1 MASLLVIFDFIPG
14 VFLLMHHYSSLAWSK
29 STRAGKIRTILLFL
43 LQPFALFF
51 THVTWFSSLSNAI
64 QSQDQDHRHYL
75 ARLSALFHG
84 LIEGPLNFILVGYMW
99 SKGILPLPWQE
110 VTTFTDSNLNVI
122 YMGKITTTSLVLTT
136 IGILKASVDVFE
148 GYNDKLKIVLFGIT
162 NISFRVLSFTFLT
175 QFLDEW
181 VISLFLLILII
192 NLLTLLKTNE
202 NQGTWIAMISSIVCS
217 TMVPVM
223 MTKEPHLFQK
233 INTQSK
239 PDMEEQK
246 RKMGLMKK
254 NACLL
259 SAIAH
264 DQA

>member
-1 MASLLVIFDFIPG
+1 MCYHFFYSSIGDTVIIVQEKIDEDISDNAPLNEGDERSENPTTSDDRYRNLQLGLVQTLIFKLSKSKKISVNSAIIFSTILSIVDIISDILLFIKLWYQKYFVMASLLVIFDFIPG

-29 STRAGKIRTILLFL
+29 STREGKIRTILLFL

-122 YMGKITTTSLVLTT
+122 
-136 IGILKASVDVFE
+136 
-148 GYNDKLKIVLFGIT
+148 
-162 NISFRVLSFTFLT
+162 
-175 QFLDEW
+175 
-181 VISLFLLILII
+181 
-192 NLLTLLKTNE
+192 
-202 NQGTWIAMISSIVCS
+202 
-217 TMVPVM
+217 
-223 MTKEPHLFQK
+223 
-233 INTQSK
+233 
-239 PDMEEQK
+239 
-246 RKMGLMKK
+246 
-254 NACLL
+254 CLL
-259 SAIAH
+259 YTSPSPR
-264 DQA
+264 D